1 MRDLIG
7 FSLALL
13 LAFMIAN
20 PLVAQEEIDKKLW
33 QKAMKIHQKA
43 IVIDTHVDTPSK
55 MLRGNFNI
63 GIRSDEGHIDLIRM
77 KEGGLDA
84 QFMAVFVSQ
93 SMEGKGAAHYAL
105 EMIDVILQQ
114 VEANSDKAVMA
125 YSPADIRRIH
135 KQGKIAILMG
145 NENGIPVE
153 NSLRLLR
160 DFYRLG
166 IRYITLCHMGSNFI
180 CDSSTDEPKWN
191 GLSDFGKEVVREM
204 NRLGIMVDVSH
215 ISDQAFWDVLKT
227 SQAPVIAS
235 HSCARALCDAAR
247 NLSDDM
253 IKALAEKG
261 GVVQLAYVS
270 DFVSQDYKDKTE
282 ERLKKLAPIITELRE
297 KYKDDR
303 EGLYQ
308 ELRTLYEKYPGPP
321 PQITSLIDQI
331 DYIVKLVGVDYVGL
345 GSDFDGTNSV
355 PEGLEDVSKLP
366 IITYH
371 LLKRGYKEE
380 EIIKILGGNLL
391 RFFEKVE
398 EVARQSS

>member
-7 FSLALL
+7 FTLVLL
-13 LAFMIAN
+13 LAFMTAD
-20 PLVAQEEIDKKLW
+20 PLAAQEEIDKGLW

-43 IVIDTHVDTPSK
+43 IVIDTHADTPGK
-55 MLRGNFNI
+55 MLRGDFNI
-63 GIRSDEGHIDLIRM
+63 GLRSDEGHIDLIRM

-93 SMEGKGAAHYAL
+93 SREGQGAAHYAL
-105 EMIDVILQQ
+105 ELIDVILQQ
-114 VEANSDKAVMA
+114 VEANSDKAAMA

-145 NENGIPVE
+145 MENGIPVE
-153 NSLRLLR
+153 KSLRLLR

-166 IRYITLCHMGSNFI
+166 IRYITLCHGGSNFI

-191 GLSDFGKEVVREM
+191 GLSDFGKEMVEEM
-204 NRLGIMVDVSH
+204 NRLGIMIDVSH
-215 ISDQAFWDVLKT
+215 ISDQTFWDMLKT
-227 SQAPVIAS
+227 SRTPIIAS
-235 HSCARALCDAAR
+235 HSCARVLCNAER

-270 DFVSQDYKDKTE
+270 GFVSQAYQDKAD
-282 ERLKKLAPIITELRE
+282 ERQEKLAPIIAELRE
-297 KYKDDR
+297 KYKDD
-303 EGLYQ
+303 Q
-308 ELRTLYEKYPGPP
+308 EQLRQERSALYEKYPVPP
-321 PQITSLIDQI
+321 PPITSLIDQI
-331 DYIVKLVGVDYVGL
+331 DHIVKLVGVDYVGL
-345 GSDFDGTNSV
+345 GSDFDGTGSV
-355 PEGLEDVSKLP
+355 PQGLEDVSKLP

-380 EIIKILGGNLL
+380 DIIKILGGNLL
-391 RFFEKVE
+391 RVFEEVE
-398 EVARQSS
+398 EAAR

>member
-7 FSLALL
+7 FSLFLL
-13 LAFMIAN
+13 LALIISNSLAS
-20 PLVAQEEIDKKLW
+20 QEEIDKGLW
-33 QKAMKIHQKA
+33 QKALKIHQKA
-43 IVIDTHVDTPSK
+43 IVIDTHADTPGK
-55 MLRGNFNI
+55 MLRQNFDI

-84 QFMAVFVSQ
+84 QFMSVFVAQ
-93 SMEGKGAAHYAL
+93 SRQGEGAAHHAL
-105 EMIDVILQQ
+105 QLIDAIRQQ
-114 VEANSDKAVMA
+114 VEANSDKAAMT

-135 KQGKIAILMG
+135 SQEKIAILMG
-145 NENGIPVE
+145 MENGIPVE
-153 NSLRLLR
+153 KSLRLLR
-160 DFYRLG
+160 NFHRLG
-166 IRYITLCHMGSNFI
+166 IRYITLCHGGSNFI

-191 GLSDFGKEVVREM
+191 GLSDFGKEMVEEM
-204 NRLGIMVDVSH
+204 NRLGIMIDVSH

-235 HSCARALCDAAR
+235 HSCTRALCDVER

-253 IKALAEKG
+253 IKALAKKG

-270 DFVSQDYKDKTE
+270 SFLSQDYLNKSN
-282 ERLKKLAPIITELRE
+282 ERREKLAPIINELRE

-303 EGLYQ
+303 EGFYRKL
-308 ELRTLYEKYPGPP
+308 TALYEKHPITPP
-321 PQITSLIDQI
+321 PVTSLIDHI
-331 DYIVKLVGVDYVGL
+331 DHIVKLVGVDYVGL
-345 GSDFDGTNSV
+345 GSDFDGTSSV
-355 PEGLEDVSKLP
+355 PQGLEDVSKLP

-391 RFFEKVE
+391 RVFEKVE
-398 EVARQSS
+398 EVARRSP